1 MFPYIIEER
10 RNRRVGRES
19 RAVVGPETAASRA

>member
-1 MFPYIIEER
+1 MFPYIMEKQ

-19 RAVVGPETAASRA
+19 RAVVGPETAHGRA